1 MHDVIVVGGGPG
13 GATAALR
20 LAKAGVRDVLLL
32 DGAHFPRDK
41 TCGSGLS
48 PTALALADELGL
60 GDEIRSRAT
69 PVDSVRIVTPTGRS
83 FVLASNAA
91 AVVLLRR
98 EFDHLL
104 VRTALDQGATLE
116 GGVRVRELIRETGR
130 VVGVRTADGRE
141 LRARYVL
148 CADGAHSI
156 FSEDPRPK
164 RSISTIMGWWDDADF
179 TPRQIE
185 MVFARSVAPLY
196 GWLFPETDR
205 RVNIGICIDGQDA
218 AGNKT
223 RRNVREVFREFLE
236 AHFSAKL
243 ARATQVGSF
252 KGHPIVYTTWVGHCT
267 APGALYLG
275 EAARVTHNATG
286 EGISQ
291 AMQSGIY
298 AADAVANVLA
308 GRVSEEDA
316 WRAYVWQLRKRFT
329 LGFLAG
335 YAVRAAVRGGVLDAM
350 AMAYDNPSVRRA
362 VVRTLGSALA
372 GTSVREAAV
381 PAAEPPHS
389 SSPEQ
394 RSELG

>member
-20 LAKAGVRDVLLL
+20 LAKNGVKDVLLL
-32 DGAHFPRDK
+32 DGASFPRDK

-48 PTALALADELGL
+48 PTALALGDELGI
-60 GDEIRSRAT
+60 GDEIRSRAN
-69 PVDSVRIVTPTGRS
+69 PIDSVKIVTPTGRS

-104 VRTALDQGATLE
+104 VRKAQSLGATIE
-116 GGVRVRELIRETGR
+116 GGVRVRELVRDGKR
-130 VVGVRTADGRE
+130 VTGVRTADGRE

-156 FSEDPRPK
+156 FSYDPRPK

-185 MVFARSVAPLY
+185 MVFAKSVSPLY
-196 GWLFPETDR
+196 GWLFPESDR

-223 RRNVREVFREFLE
+223 SRNVREVFRGFLE
-236 AHFSAKL
+236 EHFSKKL
-243 ARATQVGSF
+243 SRATQVGNL
-252 KGHPIVYTTWVGHCT
+252 KGHPIVYTTWVRHCT

-275 EAARVTHNATG
+275 EAARLTHNATG

-298 AADAVANVLA
+298 AADAVSDVLA
-308 GRVSEEDA
+308 GCASEEAA
-316 WRAYVWQLRKRFT
+316 WKSYLWKHRKRFT
-329 LGFLAG
+329 LGFAAG

-350 AMAYDNPSVRRA
+350 AMAYDNPTVRRT

-372 GTSVREAAV
+372 GTAVDEAEPK
-381 PAAEPPHS
+381 PAAAS
-389 SSPEQ
+389 QVQAVSA
-394 RSELG
+394 SELI